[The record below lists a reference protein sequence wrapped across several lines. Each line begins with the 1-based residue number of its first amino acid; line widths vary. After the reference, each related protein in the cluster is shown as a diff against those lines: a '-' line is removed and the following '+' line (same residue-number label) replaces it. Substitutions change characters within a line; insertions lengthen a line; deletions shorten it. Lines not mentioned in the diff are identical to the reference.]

1 MNGEGKIKGCI
12 IDGSLSL
19 DMSISKEACSHKK

>member
-1 MNGEGKIKGCI
+1 MIDTMKLPENVTEAI

-19 DMSISKEACSHKK
+19 DAVSNII